1 MDSAYLINFTIRVG
15 LRADAALGIATNY
28 RNWRMKDVGA
38 KSAVKIYRPGGSAV
52 AGSNKMDRSIFK
64 LVPWDV
70 WAALTVAAL
79 VLILAAFDR
88 SPLLGFVLV
97 GLALWAYIAIPHTP
111 FRHRD

>member
-1 MDSAYLINFTIRVG
+1 M
-15 LRADAALGIATNY
+15 IA
-28 RNWRMKDVGA
+28 
-38 KSAVKIYRPGGSAV
+38 IL
-52 AGSNKMDRSIFK
+52 K

-70 WAALTVAAL
+70 WAAIAVAAV

>member
-1 MDSAYLINFTIRVG
+1 MITI
-15 LRADAALGIATNY
+15 L
-28 RNWRMKDVGA
+28 
-38 KSAVKIYRPGGSAV
+38 
-52 AGSNKMDRSIFK
+52 K

-70 WAALTVAAL
+70 WAAIGVAAM

-97 GLALWAYIAIPHTP
+97 GLALWANIAIPYTP